1 MTMSTIPLSTYYN
14 CSAAGIRTR
23 VAGREESVG
32 VSLLSPEQKGA
43 FKLAVFARS

>member
-1 MTMSTIPLSTYYN
+1 M
-14 CSAAGIRTR
+14 
-23 VAGREESVG
+23 AGREESVG